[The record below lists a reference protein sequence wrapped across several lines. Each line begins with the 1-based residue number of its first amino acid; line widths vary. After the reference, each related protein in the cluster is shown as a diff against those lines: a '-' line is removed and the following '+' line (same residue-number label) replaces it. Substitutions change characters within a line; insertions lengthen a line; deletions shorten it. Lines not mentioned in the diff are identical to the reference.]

1 MRPVNTERRAAL
13 ADAAIEVLA
22 GAGIRALTHRAVDA
36 AAKEPDGTASRYFR
50 TREAMLVA
58 VADRVKELRLKAL
71 DEIGADG
78 LDREGLADALVAGI
92 RKAVTVDR
100 APQLAMVAL
109 FLESTHRPVLR
120 DELAQIARA
129 IQQTLERLC
138 KQAGIE
144 LTPDESWA
152 LLTFFNGS
160 VFLGLTLEPAAD
172 STVRAGAIRL
182 LGPAER
188 G

>member
-22 GAGIRALTHRAVDA
+22 AGGIRALTHRAVDA

-58 VADRVKELRLKAL
+58 VADRVKELRLAAL
-71 DEIGADG
+71 DGIVANGLDLDG
-78 LDREGLADALVAGI
+78 LVDALVTEV
-92 RKAVTVDR
+92 RVAVTVDR
-100 APQLAMVAL
+100 SPQLAMIAL

-120 DELAQIARA
+120 DALAQVARA
-129 IQQTLERLC
+129 IQDILERLC
-138 KQAGIE
+138 ALAGIE

-172 STVRAGAIRL
+172 ETIRAGVLRL
-182 LGPAER
+182 LGPAGR
-188 G
+188 V